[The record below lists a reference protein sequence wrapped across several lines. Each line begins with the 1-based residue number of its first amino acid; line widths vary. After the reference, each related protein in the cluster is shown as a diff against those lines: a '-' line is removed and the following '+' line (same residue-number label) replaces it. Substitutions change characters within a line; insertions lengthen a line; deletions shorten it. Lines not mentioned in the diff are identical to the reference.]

1 VSVRNW
7 YILIGGI
14 IVAIILAWA
23 LFGLFSAGEGP
34 APKAATAPV
43 TTR

>member
-7 YILIGGI
+7 YILVGGI
-14 IVAIILAWA
+14 IVAIVLAWA
-23 LFGLFSAGEGP
+23 LYGFFSAGEGP
-34 APKAATAPV
+34 APKAADPAA

>member
-1 VSVRNW
+1 MPVRNW

-14 IVAIILAWA
+14 IVTIVLAWA
-23 LFGLFSAGEGP
+23 LFGLFGAEEGSVP
-34 APKAATAPV
+34 AATTPPV